1 MLHPPP
7 HLQATR
13 RSSACPDRVFRSSQN
28 HPTKEF
34 KAFRYI
40 IIGAGS
46 AATAA
51 VKAIRE
57 IDQDGEVFIFPLLLL
72 HSLILHLIPKSQ
84 KNSVASIDTRIIG
97 SPR

>member
-1 MLHPPP
+1 MLNPAQQFLKVQEPV
-7 HLQATR
+7 R
-13 RSSACPDRVFRSSQN
+13 RSSACPDRILRSNQN

-34 KAFRYI
+34 KAFRYL

-57 IDQDGEVFIFPLLLL
+57 TDTQGEVCISSIILC
-72 HSLILHLIPKSQ
+72 HSC
-84 KNSVASIDTRIIG
+84 
-97 SPR
+97 